1 MIHHKFDDEEEYD
14 KMWRVYGAPLE
25 TIQRIEKQQGFL
37 EKEKEKFVKQMEN
50 AKKDF
55 NSEITDLEN
64 LTGTFKQYFDVNNFE
79 EIAAMA
85 KSYK

>member
-1 MIHHKFDDEEEYD
+1 MLK
-14 KMWRVYGAPLE
+14 P
-25 TIQRIEKQQGFL
+25 TL

-64 LTGTFKQYFDVNNFE
+64 LTGTFKQKN
-79 EIAAMA
+79 
-85 KSYK
+85 KSL